1 MSFWCVRSHCI
12 HTQQL
17 TRARATAA
25 QLLRLLEDH
34 TLSARPRYRPHRQE
48 LRAHALDTKPSD
60 DDDAHA
66 LPPPSDPEQVKLAR
80 MLLDRLKYCKEVLV
94 SIRNANASAGVGSGG
109 GVSAKPS
116 KASLR

>member
-1 MSFWCVRSHCI
+1 M
-12 HTQQL
+12 QQL

-48 LRAHALDTKPSD
+48 LRAHTLDTKPSD
-60 DDDAHA
+60 DDGARA
-66 LPPPSDPEQVKLAR
+66 LPPPLDPEQLKLAQ
-80 MLLDRLKYCKEVLV
+80 MLLDRLKYCQEVLM
-94 SIRNANASAGVGSGG
+94 SIRNASARASVGSGG
-109 GVSAKPS
+109 EASAKPS